1 MSYVT
6 TLAIN
11 NVLR

>member
-6 TLAIN
+6 T
-11 NVLR
+11 VQ

>member
-6 TLAIN
+6 TLAIK

>member
-6 TLAIN
+6 C
-11 NVLR
+11 